1 MQPTQ
6 QNNFSDPTKKH
17 CVKSQIKKKISAQLP
32 PIAEE
37 AKRFWSK
44 LWHNSV
50 PYKQVAEWLKPVE
63 LELEN
68 VKVQDNVE
76 IIKQDVTIQLRKIAK
91 WKAPELDGIE
101 RFQLKG
107 FSRKQRLT
115 EELNENNQSLSVLSW
130 LVKSRTFFIENNP
143 AKGNAVGN
151 SAPVACLNLLWKLKT
166 VIIPDKFYHH
176 LKNKNLL
183 LEEHKGGRHSSRDT
197 KDQLLIDND
206 VIRNCNRRKTN
217 LNMTW
222 VDFRKA
228 YDMVPHV

>member
-1 MQPTQ
+1 M
-6 QNNFSDPTKKH
+6 
-17 CVKSQIKKKISAQLP
+17 KSI
-32 PIAEE
+32 
-37 AKRFWSK
+37 
-44 LWHNSV
+44 
-50 PYKQVAEWLKPVE
+50 
-63 LELEN
+63 
-68 VKVQDNVE
+68 
-76 IIKQDVTIQLRKIAK
+76 
-91 WKAPELDGIE
+91 
-101 RFQLKG
+101 
-107 FSRKQRLT
+107 
-115 EELNENNQSLSVLSW
+115 
-130 LVKSRTFFIENNP
+130 TFFIEKNP

-166 VIIPDKFYHH
+166 GIIPDKFYHH